1 MAKSDTDWLLEQA
14 GDGDEA
20 AREALLQRHRSRLAR
35 MLAVRL
41 DRQLATR
48 LDTSDVVQETLAEA
62 HAQLDEYLG
71 SRPMSFY
78 PWLRSLA
85 ERKLADAYR
94 FHHRQ
99 RRDIDREQPLFL
111 ADGSVVELAR
121 QLVCP
126 GTGPQRAQVRAETRE
141 QVRAALIRL
150 PERDR
155 EVLVMY
161 HLEQLTAGEIAEVL
175 GLTEEAVRSR
185 QRRALRR
192 ITRLLNP
199 LR

>member
-1 MAKSDTDWLLEQA
+1 
-14 GDGDEA
+14 
-20 AREALLQRHRSRLAR
+20 
-35 MLAVRL
+35 
-41 DRQLATR
+41 
-48 LDTSDVVQETLAEA
+48 
-62 HAQLDEYLG
+62 
-71 SRPMSFY
+71 
-78 PWLRSLA
+78 
-85 ERKLADAYR
+85 
-94 FHHRQ
+94 
-99 RRDIDREQPLFL
+99 
-111 ADGSVVELAR
+111 
-121 QLVCP
+121 
-126 GTGPQRAQVRAETRE
+126 VRAETRE